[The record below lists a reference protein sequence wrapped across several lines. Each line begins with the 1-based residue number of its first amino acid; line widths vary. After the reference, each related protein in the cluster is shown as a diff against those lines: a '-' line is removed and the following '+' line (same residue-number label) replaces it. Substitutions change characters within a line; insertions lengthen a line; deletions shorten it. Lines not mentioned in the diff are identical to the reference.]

1 MTARRLSFTKMH
13 GCGNDYIYVNTYI
26 YKVSNPAEVS
36 VRLSRPHFGVGSD
49 GLILIGPPS
58 EGVDA
63 DVRMRIFN
71 ADGSEALMCG
81 NGARCVGKYVYERGL
96 FRSTQIRLQTESG
109 IKVLSLRLNEDGEV
123 ESVREDM
130 GEPKL
135 GDPALFDTTQLLD
148 GSTPSLQRLE
158 ADGRVFTGTF
168 VSVGNPHFV
177 IFLDEDLAQF
187 DICHYGPLLE
197 QHPAFPQRCNVE
209 FVRKTD
215 AGVFRVRVWERG
227 SGVTMACGTGACA
240 VGVAA
245 SATGRAPRS
254 AKVLMDGGA
263 LQVEWSEEDGHVFL
277 TGPAEFVFEGQVD
290 IPQ

>member
-1 MTARRLSFTKMH
+1 MRLPFTKMH
-13 GCGNDYIYVNTYI
+13 GCGNDYIYVNTFI
-26 YKVSNPAEVS
+26 YKVSNPEDVS
-36 VRLSRPHFGVGSD
+36 RRLSRPHFGVGSD

-81 NGARCVGKYVYERGL
+81 NGVRCIGKYVYERGL
-96 FRSTQIRLQTESG
+96 CRSTQIRLQTESG
-109 IKVLSLRLNEDGEV
+109 IKVLSLRLNEADEV
-123 ESVREDM
+123 ESVRVDM
-130 GEPKL
+130 GKPSLE
-135 GDPALFDTTQLLD
+135 DPALFDAAHLLD

-158 ADGRVFTGTF
+158 ADGRTFTGTF
-168 VSVGNPHFV
+168 VSMGNPHFV
-177 IFLDEDLAQF
+177 IFLDEDLTQF

-197 QHPAFPQRCNVE
+197 QNAAFPQRCNVE
-209 FVRKTD
+209 FVQKM
-215 AGVFRVRVWERG
+215 GEGEFRVRVWERG

-245 SATGRAPRS
+245 NVTGRATQH

-263 LQVEWSEEDGHVFL
+263 LQVDWDKEGDGHAFL
-277 TGPAEFVFEGQVD
+277 TGPAEFVFDGEVD